1 MAQITLDQ
9 LRKIV
14 EANVDWGSRGESPPG
29 QLLDLSLW
37 VAGQTGG
44 GTTFDPT
51 LARKTLTFEGRSVT
65 VVLDFD
71 DQGYLQNIEFV

>member
-14 EANVDWGSRGESPPG
+14 EVGVDWRPRGESPPS

-44 GTTFDPT
+44 GPTLDPT
-51 LARKTLTFEGRSVT
+51 LARKTLTYEGRSVT

-71 DQGYLQNIEFV
+71 EQGYLQNIEFV